1 MFKQTIGIIKHNFDL
16 YIYIQ
21 MCIVQSAVH
30 YKCLIMQ
37 NVHVTGI
44 FKRKWNN

>member
-1 MFKQTIGIIKHNFDL
+1 
-16 YIYIQ
+16 

-44 FKRKWNN
+44 FKVNEIINLINKNFHNFKQSLDYTVRQ